1 MLMPLFASFVI
12 LLVVGCPIAI
22 TLGVSSVLALI
33 AGAGF
38 DLTITMQRMFNAVNS
53 FPLMAIPFFMLAG
66 TLMEQGGISKRII
79 KFADAFLGHITGGL
93 AVVAVVSCMI
103 FAAISGSAVAT
114 VAAIGALMVPEMVTR
129 GYSRGL
135 ATATVTAAGTT
146 GPIIP
151 PSTLFVLY
159 ASIAGVSVTDM
170 FMAGYIPG
178 LLMGL
183 VLICIVV
190 FKAKRL
196 DIPKREKLSFR
207 QRMLAIKEAI
217 AALLAPVI
225 IIVGIMSGKFTPTE
239 AGAIGCVYA
248 LIVGKFVYR
257 DLNFKNIFQALKDS
271 ALSSSIIMY
280 LIGTASVFSWILT
293 VERVPQLI
301 QTFFM
306 GITQNKYVLLLL
318 ITLLLFV
325 VGMLLDSSPAI
336 SMLAPVLVPLVKAY
350 GIDPV
355 HFGIV
360 MSVNLCIGLLT
371 PPVGTCLFVGCRIS
385 NLKINTLVKEIWPMI
400 VGLIIVLLICTFSEG
415 LVMLIPRLLR

>member
-1 MLMPLFASFVI
+1 
-12 LLVVGCPIAI
+12 
-22 TLGVSSVLALI
+22 
-33 AGAGF
+33 
-38 DLTITMQRMFNAVNS
+38 
-53 FPLMAIPFFMLAG
+53 
-66 TLMEQGGISKRII
+66 
-79 KFADAFLGHITGGL
+79 
-93 AVVAVVSCMI
+93 MI

-248 LIVGKFVYR
+248 LIVGKFVIN
-257 DLNFKNIFQALKDS
+257 LTN
-271 ALSSSIIMY
+271 SSI
-280 LIGTASVFSWILT
+280 
-293 VERVPQLI
+293 
-301 QTFFM
+301 
-306 GITQNKYVLLLL
+306 GI
-318 ITLLLFV
+318 
-325 VGMLLDSSPAI
+325 
-336 SMLAPVLVPLVKAY
+336 
-350 GIDPV
+350 
-355 HFGIV
+355 
-360 MSVNLCIGLLT
+360 
-371 PPVGTCLFVGCRIS
+371 
-385 NLKINTLVKEIWPMI
+385 
-400 VGLIIVLLICTFSEG
+400 
-415 LVMLIPRLLR
+415 